1 VGVGDDGGL
10 VAISAGLLAAVT
22 TGLVRA
28 SVVRGSGGRVVVVGV
43 SGLGDVGD
51 ESVVGIGGVVDGA
64 GGSVGLQKAVV
75 SLDDVTV
82 AGLGLA
88 LLVAGVRVVHSV
100 LK

>member
-1 VGVGDDGGL
+1 MGVGDDGCL
-10 VAISAGLLAAVT
+10 VAISAGLLAEAA
-22 TGLVRA
+22 GLVRA

-51 ESVVGIGGVVDGA
+51 KSVVGIGGVVDGA
-64 GGSVGLQKAVV
+64 GGAIGLQKAVV
-75 SLDDVTV
+75 SLDNIAI
-82 AGLGLA
+82 AGLRLT